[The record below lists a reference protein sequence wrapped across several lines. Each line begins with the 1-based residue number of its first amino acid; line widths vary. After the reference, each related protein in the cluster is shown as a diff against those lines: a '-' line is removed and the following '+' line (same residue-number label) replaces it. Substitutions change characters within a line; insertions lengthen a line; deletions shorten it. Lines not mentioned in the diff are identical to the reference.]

1 MAEEDYSKAAELMN
15 AVKVTGGESESIKDL
30 SALENQVTILLNG
43 VVVTAQ
49 VATISNLD
57 ELGAGYVITEGLC
70 KDIKSVKTDA
80 GTNTVYVTS
89 DSVTENFTKI
99 KDKTAVTQ
107 TGTSGG
113 VEYTDGAGSKSGS
126 SKSGSLSDAGVSR
139 VIDSDIDIEI
149 EDIYRATKEIISDL
163 WTKTGGVH
171 CSVLFREGGEIVA
184 VMTDVGRHNT
194 VDKVVGSAIL
204 NGIDLSRCFLG
215 CTGRQPYGMVKK
227 CMNAGIPIIISKA
240 ASTADGIRLARKS
253 GITLICFARGERF
266 TIYSNPQRVRGVNAK
281 L

>member
-1 MAEEDYSKAAELMN
+1 MTEEDYSKAAELMN

-99 KDKTAVTQ
+99 KDKTAATQ

-113 VEYTDGAGSKSGS
+113 IEYTDAKGSEKSA
-126 SKSGSLSDAGVSR
+126 LSDAPVSR

>member
-99 KDKTAVTQ
+99 KDKTAATQ

-113 VEYTDGAGSKSGS
+113 IEYTDAKGSEKSA
-126 SKSGSLSDAGVSR
+126 LSDAPVSR

>member
-1 MAEEDYSKAAELMN
+1 MN

-89 DSVTENFTKI
+89 DTVTENFTKI
-99 KDKTAVTQ
+99 KDKTAATQ

-113 VEYTDGAGSKSGS
+113 IEYTDAKGSEKSA
-126 SKSGSLSDAGVSR
+126 LSDAPVSR

>member
-1 MAEEDYSKAAELMN
+1 MD
-15 AVKVTGGESESIKDL
+15 AVKVTGGKSESIKDL

-49 VATISNLD
+49 VATTENLD

-70 KDIKSVKTDA
+70 KDIKSVKTDT

-99 KDKTAVTQ
+99 KDKTAATQ

-113 VEYTDGAGSKSGS
+113 IEYTDAAGSQKS
-126 SKSGSLSDAGVSR
+126 KSLSDARVPR
-139 VIDSDIDIEI
+139 VIDSDLDIEI
-149 EDIYRATKEIISDL
+149 ENIYRATKEIISDL

-240 ASTADGIRLARKS
+240 ASTADGIRLAQKS

-266 TIYSNPQRVRGVNAK
+266 TVYSNPQRVRGISAENAK
-281 L
+281 Q

>member
-1 MAEEDYSKAAELMN
+1 MTEEDYSKAAELMN

-89 DSVTENFTKI
+89 DTVTENFTKI
-99 KDKTAVTQ
+99 KDKTAATQ

-113 VEYTDGAGSKSGS
+113 IEYTDAKGSEKSA
-126 SKSGSLSDAGVSR
+126 LSDAPVSR

-266 TIYSNPQRVRGVNAK
+266 TIYSTPQRVRGVNAK

>member
-1 MAEEDYSKAAELMN
+1 MTEEDYSKAAELMN

-80 GTNTVYVTS
+80 GTNTVCVTS

-99 KDKTAVTQ
+99 KDKTAATQ

-113 VEYTDGAGSKSGS
+113 IEYTDAKGSEKSA
-126 SKSGSLSDAGVSR
+126 LSDAPVSR

-240 ASTADGIRLARKS
+240 ASTADGIRLARKA

>member
-1 MAEEDYSKAAELMN
+1 MTEEDYSKAAELMD

-49 VATISNLD
+49 VATIANLD

-70 KDIKSVKTDA
+70 KDIKSVKTDNS
-80 GTNTVYVTS
+80 TNTVYVTS

-99 KDKTAVTQ
+99 KDKTAATQ

-113 VEYTDGAGSKSGS
+113 IEYTDVAGSQKS
-126 SKSGSLSDAGVSR
+126 KSLSDARVSR
-139 VIDSDIDIEI
+139 VIDSDLDIEI
-149 EDIYRATKEIISDL
+149 ENIYRATKEIISDL
-163 WTKTGGVH
+163 WVKTGGVH

-240 ASTADGIRLARKS
+240 ASTADGIRLARGS

-266 TIYSNPQRVRGVNAK
+266 TVYSNPQRVRGIAAEIAK
-281 L
+281 Q

>member
-89 DSVTENFTKI
+89 DTVTENFTKI
-99 KDKTAVTQ
+99 KDKTAATQ

-113 VEYTDGAGSKSGS
+113 IEYTDAKGSEKSA
-126 SKSGSLSDAGVSR
+126 LSDAPVSR

-240 ASTADGIRLARKS
+240 ASTADGIRLARKA

>member
-1 MAEEDYSKAAELMN
+1 MTEKDYSKAAELMD
-15 AVKVTGGESESIKDL
+15 AVKVTGGKSESIKDL

-49 VATISNLD
+49 VATTENLD

-70 KDIKSVKTDA
+70 KDIKSVKTDT

-99 KDKTAVTQ
+99 KDKTAATQ

-113 VEYTDGAGSKSGS
+113 IEYTDVAGSQKS
-126 SKSGSLSDAGVSR
+126 KSLSDARVSR
-139 VIDSDIDIEI
+139 VIDSDLDIEI
-149 EDIYRATKEIISDL
+149 ENIYRATKEIISDL

-240 ASTADGIRLARKS
+240 ASTADGIRLAQKS

-266 TIYSNPQRVRGVNAK
+266 TVYSNPQRVRGISAEIAK
-281 L
+281 Q

>member
-99 KDKTAVTQ
+99 KDKTAATQ

-113 VEYTDGAGSKSGS
+113 IEYTDAKGSEKSA
-126 SKSGSLSDAGVSR
+126 LSDAPVSR

-149 EDIYRATKEIISDL
+149 ENIYRATKEIISDL

>member
-1 MAEEDYSKAAELMN
+1 MTEEDYSKAAELMD

-49 VATISNLD
+49 VATIENLD

-89 DSVTENFTKI
+89 DTVTENFTKI
-99 KDKTAVTQ
+99 KDKTAATQ

-113 VEYTDGAGSKSGS
+113 IEYTDAAGSQKS
-126 SKSGSLSDAGVSR
+126 KSLSDARVSR
-139 VIDSDIDIEI
+139 VIDSDLDIEI
-149 EDIYRATKEIISDL
+149 ENIYRATKEIISDL

>member
-113 VEYTDGAGSKSGS
+113 IEYTDGAGSKSGS
-126 SKSGSLSDAGVSR
+126 SKSGSLSDAPVSR

-149 EDIYRATKEIISDL
+149 ENIYRATKEIISDL

-171 CSVLFREGGEIVA
+171 CS
-184 VMTDVGRHNT
+184 
-194 VDKVVGSAIL
+194 
-204 NGIDLSRCFLG
+204 
-215 CTGRQPYGMVKK
+215 
-227 CMNAGIPIIISKA
+227 
-240 ASTADGIRLARKS
+240 
-253 GITLICFARGERF
+253 
-266 TIYSNPQRVRGVNAK
+266 
-281 L
+281 

>member
-1 MAEEDYSKAAELMN
+1 MTEEDYSKAAELMD

-49 VATISNLD
+49 VATTENLD

-70 KDIKSVKTDA
+70 KDIKSVKTDNS
-80 GTNTVYVTS
+80 TNTVYVTS

-99 KDKTAVTQ
+99 KDKTAATQ

-113 VEYTDGAGSKSGS
+113 IEYTDVAGSQKS
-126 SKSGSLSDAGVSR
+126 KSLSDARVSR
-139 VIDSDIDIEI
+139 VIDSDLDIEI
-149 EDIYRATKEIISDL
+149 ENIYRATKEIISDL
-163 WTKTGGVH
+163 WVKTGGVH

-240 ASTADGIRLARKS
+240 ASTADGIRLARES

-266 TIYSNPQRVRGVNAK
+266 TVYSNPQRVRGVTTDQ
-281 L
+281 

>member
-1 MAEEDYSKAAELMN
+1 MTEEDYSKAAELMD

-49 VATISNLD
+49 VATTENLD

-70 KDIKSVKTDA
+70 KDIKSVKTDNS
-80 GTNTVYVTS
+80 TNTVYVTS

-99 KDKTAVTQ
+99 KDKTAATQ

-113 VEYTDGAGSKSGS
+113 IEYTDVAGSQKS
-126 SKSGSLSDAGVSR
+126 KSLSDAPVSR
-139 VIDSDIDIEI
+139 VIDSDLDIEI
-149 EDIYRATKEIISDL
+149 ENIYRATKEIISDL
-163 WTKTGGVH
+163 WVKTGGVH

-240 ASTADGIRLARKS
+240 ASTADGIRLARES

-266 TIYSNPQRVRGVNAK
+266 TVYSNPQRVRGIAAEIAK
-281 L
+281 Q

>member
-1 MAEEDYSKAAELMN
+1 MTEEDYSKAAELMD

-49 VATISNLD
+49 VATTENLD

-70 KDIKSVKTDA
+70 KDIKSVKTDNS
-80 GTNTVYVTS
+80 TNTVYVTS

-99 KDKTAVTQ
+99 KDKTAATQ

-113 VEYTDGAGSKSGS
+113 IEYTDVAGSQKS
-126 SKSGSLSDAGVSR
+126 KSLSDARVSR
-139 VIDSDIDIEI
+139 VIDSDLDIEI
-149 EDIYRATKEIISDL
+149 ENIYRATKEIISDL
-163 WTKTGGVH
+163 WVKTGGVH

-240 ASTADGIRLARKS
+240 ASTADGIRLARES

-266 TIYSNPQRVRGVNAK
+266 TVYSNPQRVRGIAAEIAK
-281 L
+281 Q

>member
-80 GTNTVYVTS
+80 GTNTVCVTS
-89 DSVTENFTKI
+89 DTVTENFTKI
-99 KDKTAVTQ
+99 KDKTAATQ

-113 VEYTDGAGSKSGS
+113 IEYTDAKGSEKSA
-126 SKSGSLSDAGVSR
+126 LSDAPVSR

>member
-1 MAEEDYSKAAELMN
+1 MTEEDYSKAAELMN

-80 GTNTVYVTS
+80 GTNTVCVTS
-89 DSVTENFTKI
+89 DTVTENFTKI
-99 KDKTAVTQ
+99 KDKTAATQ

-113 VEYTDGAGSKSGS
+113 IEYTDAKGSEKSA
-126 SKSGSLSDAGVSR
+126 LSDAPVSR

>member
-1 MAEEDYSKAAELMN
+1 MTEEDYSKAAELMD

-49 VATISNLD
+49 VATTENLD

-70 KDIKSVKTDA
+70 KDIKSVKTDNS
-80 GTNTVYVTS
+80 TNTVYVTS

-99 KDKTAVTQ
+99 KDKTAATQ

-113 VEYTDGAGSKSGS
+113 IEYTDAAGSQKS
-126 SKSGSLSDAGVSR
+126 KSLSDARVSR
-139 VIDSDIDIEI
+139 VIDSDLDIEI
-149 EDIYRATKEIISDL
+149 ENIYRATKEIISDL
-163 WTKTGGVH
+163 WVKTGGVH

-240 ASTADGIRLARKS
+240 ASTADGIRLARES

-266 TIYSNPQRVRGVNAK
+266 TVYSNPQRVRGIAAEIAK
-281 L
+281 Q

>member
-99 KDKTAVTQ
+99 KDKTAATQ

-113 VEYTDGAGSKSGS
+113 IEYTDAKGSEKSA
-126 SKSGSLSDAGVSR
+126 LSDAPVSR

-253 GITLICFARGERF
+253 GITLICFARGDRF

>member
-1 MAEEDYSKAAELMN
+1 MTEEDYSKAAELMN

-80 GTNTVYVTS
+80 GTNTVCVTS

-99 KDKTAVTQ
+99 KDKTAATQ

-113 VEYTDGAGSKSGS
+113 IEYTDAKGSEKSA
-126 SKSGSLSDAGVSR
+126 LSDAPVSR

>member
-1 MAEEDYSKAAELMN
+1 MTEEDYSKAAELMN

-89 DSVTENFTKI
+89 DSVTENFIKI
-99 KDKTAVTQ
+99 KDKTAATQ

-113 VEYTDGAGSKSGS
+113 IEYTDAKGSEKSA
-126 SKSGSLSDAGVSR
+126 LSDAPVSR

>member
-1 MAEEDYSKAAELMN
+1 MTEEDYSKAAELMN

-89 DSVTENFTKI
+89 DTVTENFTKI
-99 KDKTAVTQ
+99 KDKTAATQ

-113 VEYTDGAGSKSGS
+113 IEYTDAKGSEKSA
-126 SKSGSLSDAGVSR
+126 LSDAPVSR

>member
-80 GTNTVYVTS
+80 GTNTVCVTS
-89 DSVTENFTKI
+89 DTVTENFTKI
-99 KDKTAVTQ
+99 KDKTAATQ

-113 VEYTDGAGSKSGS
+113 IEYTDAKGSEKSA
-126 SKSGSLSDAGVSR
+126 LSDAPVSR

-149 EDIYRATKEIISDL
+149 ENIYRATKEIISDL

>member
-1 MAEEDYSKAAELMN
+1 MTDENYAGAAEFID
-15 AVKVTGGESESIKDL
+15 AVKVTGGKSENIEDL
-30 SALENQVTILLNG
+30 TALEDQVTVLLNG
-43 VVVTAQ
+43 VTVTSQ
-49 VATISNLD
+49 VATSSNLD

-70 KDIKSVKTDA
+70 KDVKSVHTD
-80 GTNTVYVTS
+80 GNTNTVYVTS
-89 DSVTENFTKI
+89 DSVTENFRKI
-99 KDKTAVTQ
+99 QNKTAETQ

-113 VEYTDGAGSKSGS
+113 VEYADAATVSKR
-126 SKSGSLSDAGVSR
+126 KAIATVKAPH
-139 VIDSDIDIEI
+139 VIESDIGIGID
-149 EDIYRATKEIISDL
+149 DIYRATKEIISDL
-163 WTKTGGVH
+163 WVKTGGVH

-204 NGIDLSRCFLG
+204 NGIDLNKCFLG

-240 ASTADGIRLARKS
+240 ASTADGIRLARES

-266 TIYSNPQRVRGVNAK
+266 TVYSNPQRVRGVK
-281 L
+281 TDQ

>member
-1 MAEEDYSKAAELMN
+1 MTEKDYSKAAELMD
-15 AVKVTGGESESIKDL
+15 AVKVTGGKSESIKDL

-49 VATISNLD
+49 VATTENLD

-70 KDIKSVKTDA
+70 KDIKSVKTDT

-99 KDKTAVTQ
+99 KDKTAATQ

-113 VEYTDGAGSKSGS
+113 IEYTDAAGSQKS
-126 SKSGSLSDAGVSR
+126 KSLSDARVPR
-139 VIDSDIDIEI
+139 VIDSDLDIEI
-149 EDIYRATKEIISDL
+149 ENIYRATKEIISDL

-240 ASTADGIRLARKS
+240 ASTADGIRLAQKS

-266 TIYSNPQRVRGVNAK
+266 TVYSNPQRVRGISAENAK
-281 L
+281 Q

>member
-1 MAEEDYSKAAELMN
+1 MTEEDYSKAAELMD

-49 VATISNLD
+49 VATIANLD

-70 KDIKSVKTDA
+70 KDIKSVKTDNS
-80 GTNTVYVTS
+80 TNTVYVTS

-99 KDKTAVTQ
+99 KDKTAATQ

-113 VEYTDGAGSKSGS
+113 IEYTDVAGSQKS
-126 SKSGSLSDAGVSR
+126 KSLSDARVSR
-139 VIDSDIDIEI
+139 VIDSDLDIEI
-149 EDIYRATKEIISDL
+149 ENIYRATKEIISDL
-163 WTKTGGVH
+163 WVKTGGVH

-240 ASTADGIRLARKS
+240 ASTADGIRLARES

-266 TIYSNPQRVRGVNAK
+266 TVYSNPQRVRGIAAEIAK
-281 L
+281 Q

>member
-89 DSVTENFTKI
+89 DTVTENFTKI
-99 KDKTAVTQ
+99 KDKTAATQ

-113 VEYTDGAGSKSGS
+113 IEYTDAKGSEKSA
-126 SKSGSLSDAGVSR
+126 LSDAPVSR

>member
-1 MAEEDYSKAAELMN
+1 MTEKDYSKAAELMN

-99 KDKTAVTQ
+99 KDKTAATQ

-113 VEYTDGAGSKSGS
+113 IEYTDAKGSEKSA
-126 SKSGSLSDAGVSR
+126 LSDAPVSR

-171 CSVLFREGGEIVA
+171 CSVLFREGREIVA

>member
-1 MAEEDYSKAAELMN
+1 MTEEDYSKAAELMD

-49 VATISNLD
+49 VATTENLD

-70 KDIKSVKTDA
+70 KDIKSVKTDNS
-80 GTNTVYVTS
+80 TNTVYVTS

-99 KDKTAVTQ
+99 KDKTAATQ

-113 VEYTDGAGSKSGS
+113 IEYTDAAGSQKS
-126 SKSGSLSDAGVSR
+126 KSLSDARVSR
-139 VIDSDIDIEI
+139 VIDSDLDIEI
-149 EDIYRATKEIISDL
+149 ENIYRATKEIISDL
-163 WTKTGGVH
+163 WVKTGGVH

-240 ASTADGIRLARKS
+240 ASTADGIRLARES

-266 TIYSNPQRVRGVNAK
+266 TVYSNPQRVRGITAEIAK
-281 L
+281 Q

>member
-80 GTNTVYVTS
+80 GTNTVCVTS

-99 KDKTAVTQ
+99 KDKTAATQ

-113 VEYTDGAGSKSGS
+113 IEYTDAKGSEKSA
-126 SKSGSLSDAGVSR
+126 LSDAPVSR